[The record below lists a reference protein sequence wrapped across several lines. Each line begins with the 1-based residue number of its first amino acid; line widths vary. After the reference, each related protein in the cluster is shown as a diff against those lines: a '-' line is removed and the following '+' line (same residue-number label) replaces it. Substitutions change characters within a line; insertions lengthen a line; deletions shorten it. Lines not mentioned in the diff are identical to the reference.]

1 MKKLLIFLAVV
12 MLLTNAIA
20 QVPQKMSY
28 QAVIRNNNNVLV
40 ANKKVSM
47 IISILE
53 NKTPIYV
60 EMHTATTNDN
70 GLVSVQIGN
79 GIVLSGTFASINW
92 STGSHYIKTE
102 TDPTGGTD
110 YSVVGESELLSVP
123 YALYAGSS
131 STSTGGTPGPAGPM
145 GPAGPAG
152 PMGPAGPA
160 GSSGVAGAGV
170 TMSGDATMD
179 ASGVLTISNNAIT
192 TNKIKDG
199 TITDADLNKLNIP
212 LSGFGLPTSSI
223 SMDGNKITNLA
234 TPTNSTDATTKKYV
248 DDAISAGASSS
259 GAILSLDAAQNLSIK
274 GGNAVS
280 LADLYQSL
288 SLAGT
293 VLSISGPRDSHVDLA
308 GILAGLGTGSGG
320 SGVIIHDTSLTGS
333 GSVSSPLT
341 VANQGVSPQKL
352 NGIFTNGN
360 SGQVL
365 SSNGS
370 GGFNWIDV
378 ASGSGT
384 TGITAINTFGG
395 LTSTPSGT
403 TATIGINDGALFLN
417 KIAPIS
423 SATILGNTTAGS
435 AFPTEIPISSLKSQM
450 ALTPTDVGLGNVDNT
465 SDAAKPI
472 STATQTALNLKEDKA
487 NKSTDGTLTANSD
500 VNYPSEKAVKTYVDT
515 KLAAATGGPTTLT
528 GDVTGSGTGSFA
540 ATIGNNKV
548 TYPKIQAATGPSLLL
563 GSPGTGNAIGEIIL
577 GTGLSMSGSTLNA
590 TGSSVAGQNVT
601 SPTSTITIANGSGA
615 ALAAMTL
622 DLADNSVSTPKL
634 VNNAV
639 TYAKMQTIPTVTLL
653 GNPTGATASPTAI
666 TLGTGL
672 SFTGT
677 TLNAAG
683 GGVTSVSG
691 SGGTTGLTLSGGP
704 ITTSG
709 TLTLGGTLAVAN
721 GGIGATTAAAALTN
735 LGAATLASPAFTGT
749 PTAPTAAL
757 GTNTNQL
764 ATTAFVLANVGTGTV
779 TSVNGSGG
787 TTGLTF
793 TGGPITTTGTLT
805 LGGKLAIANGGTG
818 AATAAAALTALG
830 AQPLDPELTALSG
843 ATNGMLAITGAG
855 TAASRTI
862 TGTAPITVANG
873 DGVAGNPTISLANT
887 AVTAGSYTSANITVD
902 AQGRITAAAN
912 GSGGGSGFSTASNG
926 LTATTPTNV
935 ALGGT
940 LTAPTIITQSNNN
953 LTFSTGTTGRAI
965 VNGNLETA
973 GAVYAKVRVYAG
985 PNHAGFAV
993 APDDYICIIR
1003 VAAAGN
1009 ITLPDPTTCP
1019 GRVIIIRNDS
1029 VNAGVSGTYTYI
1041 TYVPVNNSSIAAS
1054 RGQMLIS
1061 DGTNWFLVA
1070 GA

>member
-1 MKKLLIFLAVV
+1 
-12 MLLTNAIA
+12 
-20 QVPQKMSY
+20 
-28 QAVIRNNNNVLV
+28 
-40 ANKKVSM
+40 
-47 IISILE
+47 
-53 NKTPIYV
+53 
-60 EMHTATTNDN
+60 
-70 GLVSVQIGN
+70 
-79 GIVLSGTFASINW
+79 
-92 STGSHYIKTE
+92 
-102 TDPTGGTD
+102 
-110 YSVVGESELLSVP
+110 
-123 YALYAGSS
+123 
-131 STSTGGTPGPAGPM
+131 
-145 GPAGPAG
+145 
-152 PMGPAGPA
+152 
-160 GSSGVAGAGV
+160 
-170 TMSGDATMD
+170 
-179 ASGVLTISNNAIT
+179 
-192 TNKIKDG
+192 
-199 TITDADLNKLNIP
+199 
-212 LSGFGLPTSSI
+212 
-223 SMDGNKITNLA
+223 MDGNKITNLA
-234 TPTNSTDATTKKYV
+234 TPTNSTDAATKKYV

-395 LTSTPSGT
+395 LTATQSGT
-403 TATIGINDGALFLN
+403 TATIGIANGALFLN

-500 VNYPSEKAVKTYVDT
+500 INYPSEKAVKTYVDT

-672 SFTGT
+672 SFSGT

-721 GGIGATTAAAALTN
+721 GGTGATTATAALTN
-735 LGAATLASPAFTGT
+735 LGAASLASPTFTGT
-749 PTAPTAAL
+749 PTAPTAAV
-757 GTNTNQL
+757 GTNTTQL
-764 ATTAFVLANVGTGTV
+764 ATTAFVLANAGV
-779 TSVNGSGG
+779 TSVAANGG

-793 TGGPITTTGTLT
+793 TGSPITSTGTLA
-805 LGGKLAIANGGTG
+805 LGGTLTVANGGTG
-818 AATAAAALTALG
+818 ATTAAAALTALG
-830 AQPLDPELTALSG
+830 AQPVDPELTAVAAV
-843 ATNGMLAITGAG
+843 ATNGILARTGAG
-855 TAASRTI
+855 AVSARII
-862 TGTAPITVANG
+862 TGSTGITVTNG
-873 DGVAGNPTISLANT
+873 DGAAGNPTIALANT
-887 AVTAGSYTSANITVD
+887 SVTPGTYTSANITVD
-902 AQGRITAAAN
+902 AQGRITNAAA
-912 GSGGGSGFSTASNG
+912 GSGGGGGIATASNG
-926 LTATTPTNV
+926 LTVTGTDV

-940 LTAPTIITQSNNN
+940 LTAATTVDQNNNN
-953 LTFSTGTTGRAI
+953 LVFTTGTSGRTI
-965 VNGNLETA
+965 VNGSFQTS
-973 GAVYAKVRVYAG
+973 GAVYAKVRNMTTLPTGDSSWNA
-985 PNHAGFAV
+985 
-993 APDDYICIIR
+993 DDYIVILS
-1003 VAAAGN
+1003 VAGGGN
-1009 ITLPDPTTCP
+1009 VVLP
-1019 GRVIIIRNDS
+1019 N
-1029 VNAGVSGTYTYI
+1029 
-1041 TYVPVNNSSIAAS
+1041 PVNNSGRMLLIRNNSVEAGGSGTYAYITNIPVNNASILAS
-1054 RGQMLIS
+1054 RSQTLVS
-1061 DGTNWFLVA
+1061 DGAKWYVVSAN
-1070 GA
+1070 